1 MADALLFAGA
11 HAESR
16 SRARIDWNFH
26 LFVDLLAPAL
36 LLGLLRLWSSA
47 MAPRLGVYFTA
58 EALLIAYAYFAV
70 VRGVHLNARSYDWSG
85 RYSRERA
92 LKAGQD
98 FHRGLRRYW
107 VKIAL
112 VVLPVLMAAL
122 MLDALTGNN
131 GVQYRPNIH
140 LSILFVEI
148 MVWARYGAAVVIASA
163 RWSPPQPAAFNEA
176 RELAARPLAARSFA
190 LTNIAFGVAA
200 LAAVAAYKWGG
211 PLMPSARAEF
221 IGSAVL
227 FTALALLALWLQCRW
242 TRTILPRIG
251 ERTAFEGSSIP
262 VMKHAA

>member
-11 HAESR
+11 RAESR
-16 SRARIDWNFH
+16 SRARVDWNFH

-70 VRGVHLNARSYDWSG
+70 VRGVHLNARSYDWAG

-98 FHRGLRRYW
+98 FQHGLLRYR

-112 VVLPVLMAAL
+112 VVLPLLLAAL
-122 MLDALTGNN
+122 VLDVLTKRF
-131 GVQYRPNIH
+131 GVPHRPNIS

-163 RWSPPQPAAFNEA
+163 RWSPPQPAVFGEA
-176 RELAARPLAARSFA
+176 RALADRAPVARSFA
-190 LTNIAFGVAA
+190 LTNIAFGAAA

-211 PLMPSARAEF
+211 PLLPSARAEF

-227 FTALALLALWLQCRW
+227 FTALAFLALWLQYRW
-242 TRTILPRIG
+242 ARTVL
-251 ERTAFEGSSIP
+251 GSIEVRSRSD
-262 VMKHAA
+262 AAVPEVRQAA

>member
-26 LFVDLLAPAL
+26 LFLDLLAPAL

-58 EALLIAYAYFAV
+58 EALLIVYAYFAV
-70 VRGVHLNARSYDWSG
+70 IRSVHLNARSYDTAG
-85 RYSRERA
+85 HYSRA
-92 LKAGQD
+92 LSLRAGQD
-98 FHRGLRRYW
+98 FHRGLLRYR

-112 VVLPVLMAAL
+112 VVLPLLVAAL
-122 MLDALTGNN
+122 VLDVLTKKF
-131 GVQYRPNIH
+131 GVAYRPNIN

-148 MVWARYGAAVVIASA
+148 MVWARYGAAVIIAAA
-163 RWSPPQPAAFNEA
+163 RWSPPRPAAFGEA
-176 RELAARPLAARSFA
+176 RELAGRPPVARSFS
-190 LTNIAFGVAA
+190 LTNIAFGAAA

-211 PLMPSARAEF
+211 PLLPSAGAEF

-227 FTALALLALWLQCRW
+227 FTALAFLALGLQCRW
-242 TRTILPRIG
+242 ARTVVSRIAQAHP
-251 ERTAFEGSSIP
+251 EMTMPPLRQ
-262 VMKHAA
+262 AA

>member
-1 MADALLFAGA
+1 MADALMFAGA

-16 SRARIDWNFH
+16 SRAHVDWNFH
-26 LFVDLLAPAL
+26 LVVDLLAPAL
-36 LLGLLRLWSSA
+36 LLGLLRVWASA

-58 EALLIAYAYFAV
+58 EAVLIAYAYFAV
-70 VRGVHLNARSYDWSG
+70 VRGVHLNARSYDWAG

-98 FHRGLRRYW
+98 FHRGLLRYR

-112 VVLPVLMAAL
+112 VVLPLLLAAL
-122 MLDALTGNN
+122 VLDVLTKKF
-131 GVQYRPNIH
+131 GVPHRPNIN

-163 RWSPPQPAAFNEA
+163 RWSPPRPAAFGEA
-176 RELAARPLAARSFA
+176 RALADRAPVARSFA
-190 LTNIAFGVAA
+190 LTNIAFGAAA

-211 PLMPSARAEF
+211 PLLPSARAEF

-242 TRTILPRIG
+242 ARTLLGRIDV
-251 ERTAFEGSSIP
+251 RSQSD
-262 VMKHAA
+262 AAVPEVRQAA